1 MRSFMRSL
9 TVLVALLMITGVSLY
24 AQSATPVE
32 KAMAEIVAKYENT
45 KGVDCITATKGSGL
59 EMMKM
64 MLNKQLGKSFMKG
77 VTSITIIEYSE
88 ASAQVCQSLRKDL
101 DIFTSLLEE
110 LDAKED
116 GDSNEDGYSRC
127 FASPSKSGEGKLSD
141 FIIAI
146 EDDETKTIMYMAG
159 EITIQ

>member
-1 MRSFMRSL
+1 MRSF

-110 LDAKED
+110 LDA
-116 GDSNEDGYSRC
+116 NEDGYSRC

>member
-1 MRSFMRSL
+1 M
-9 TVLVALLMITGVSLY
+9 LVALLMITGVSLY

-32 KAMAEIVAKYENT
+32 KAMAQIVAKYENT

-116 GDSNEDGYSRC
+116 GYSRC

>member
-1 MRSFMRSL
+1 MKRSIIRI
-9 TVLVALLMITGVSLY
+9 ALIVTLFIGAVQMTF
-24 AQSATPVE
+24 AQESSKVE
-32 KAMAEIVAKYENT
+32 KAVKEMVRKYEDVE
-45 KGVDCITATKGSGL
+45 GVECITLAKGSGL
-59 EMMKM
+59 ELMKAAF
-64 MLNKQLGKSFMKG
+64 NKEFGKTFMKG